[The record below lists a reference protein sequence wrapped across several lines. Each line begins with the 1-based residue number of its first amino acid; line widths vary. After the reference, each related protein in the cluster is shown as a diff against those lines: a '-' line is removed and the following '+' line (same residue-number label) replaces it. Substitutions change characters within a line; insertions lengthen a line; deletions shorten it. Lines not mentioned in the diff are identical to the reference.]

1 MVRFQL
7 IIDKSFIS
15 IIYLTPHNNP
25 RRSWGKEELTLA
37 EGHSANPYQAKTWT
51 SLEGCLI

>member
-37 EGHSANPYQAKTWT
+37 EGHSANPYQAKT
-51 SLEGCLI
+51 